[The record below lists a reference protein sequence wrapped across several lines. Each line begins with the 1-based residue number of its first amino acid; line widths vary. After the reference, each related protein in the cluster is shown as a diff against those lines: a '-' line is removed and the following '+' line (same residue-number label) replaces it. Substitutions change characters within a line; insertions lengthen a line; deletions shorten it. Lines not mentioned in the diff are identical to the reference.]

1 MKPVV
6 ETTAVLLA
14 LVRFGGLDLPFLLT
28 GGGHQQRVEH
38 FRRLDLQHGF
48 LQPSIGSG
56 RRYGRHRLPDRLAT
70 VLAVR
75 QAVAEVSDGRGVT
88 SVRTWRFARLAY
100 LAVLAC
106 LCLLPFYWMVIG
118 AVGPSSNLTGE
129 KVSWWPGGF
138 SLNAFA
144 DVWSAVPLLR
154 YLGNS
159 LLVGALTTLVSV
171 SIAFLGAYALVRY
184 RPKGAGIIT
193 AFVLFTLTIPGVS
206 ALVPYYDLLTRIDAL
221 EHALGPGP
229 ELRRLGTPLRYVVT
243 SRLSPGVVVAGGRRG
258 GSPGRV

>member
-28 GGGHQQRVEH
+28 GGGPNNESNISASG
-38 FRRLDLQHGF
+38 LQHGF

-129 KVSWWPGGF
+129 KVSWWPGG
-138 SLNAFA
+138 L
-144 DVWSAVPLLR
+144 
-154 YLGNS
+154 
-159 LLVGALTTLVSV
+159 
-171 SIAFLGAYALVRY
+171 
-184 RPKGAGIIT
+184 
-193 AFVLFTLTIPGVS
+193 
-206 ALVPYYDLLTRIDAL
+206 
-221 EHALGPGP
+221 
-229 ELRRLGTPLRYVVT
+229 
-243 SRLSPGVVVAGGRRG
+243 
-258 GSPGRV
+258 